1 MYNIYYEDG
10 EEKSEERATEAG
22 TQCTIGNVFWATIIQ
37 LRGQNI

>member
-1 MYNIYYEDG
+1 M
-10 EEKSEERATEAG
+10 EEISQDERATEAG